1 MRHLTERNI
10 IGKLHHRLKAS
21 LVHSAADARRW
32 MCRCSTGMQ
41 ALEMAQQL
49 HRKQSYN
56 PDCPLDVC
64 ASELLLLEMAGRCRP
79 AGHDEVLQ
87 QTLSA
92 GRLHGPAF
100 TQEYARSPCFRALHQ
115 PTYVDMI
122 KPQAFANTL
131 CKTADSSVCMAC
143 QHLLVRN
150 SGSSILCVV
159 WKLDELINRASLREA
174 LALRRVKVTQKALK
188 NSYRPIFKG
197 PAKRQGTIYTYY
209 LNLLFKPS
217 QVSMV
222 TKFYSTLAGAWQL
235 RLPLHS
241 ADTSLASLEHH
252 VQFRSRCRVLM
263 TVHLDDIT
271 GCRKC

>member
-1 MRHLTERNI
+1 MQEGGCAGAAQACKPLRWLSSCTGSSPTTLTVPWTCVPRSCCCW
-10 IGKLHHRLKAS
+10 RWQ
-21 LVHSAADARRW
+21 ADAGLQD
-32 MCRCSTGMQ
+32 MMKCCS
-41 ALEMAQQL
+41 
-49 HRKQSYN
+49 
-56 PDCPLDVC
+56 
-64 ASELLLLEMAGRCRP
+64 RP
-79 AGHDEVLQ
+79 
-87 QTLSA
+87 SA
-92 GRLHGPAF
+92 GPLHGPAF